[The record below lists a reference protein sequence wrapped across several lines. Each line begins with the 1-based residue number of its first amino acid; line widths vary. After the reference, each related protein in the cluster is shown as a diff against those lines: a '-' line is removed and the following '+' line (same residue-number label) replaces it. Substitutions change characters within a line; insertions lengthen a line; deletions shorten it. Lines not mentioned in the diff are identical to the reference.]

1 MDYHKLWNFL
11 KELGILGH
19 LTWLLR
25 NLDAGQEATVRNRHG
40 TTDWF
45 QIMKEV
51 CQGCVLSPCLFNL
64 YAEYIMRNAGLH
76 EA

>member
-1 MDYHKLWNFL
+1 MDYSKLWNFL
-11 KELGILGH
+11 KELGIPGH

-45 QIMKEV
+45 EILGKNMTR
-51 CQGCVLSPCLFNL
+51 LF
-64 YAEYIMRNAGLH
+64 YIQFI
-76 EA
+76 

>member
-25 NLDAGQEATVRNRHG
+25 NLDAGQEATVRNRHE
-40 TTDWF
+40 TTGRF
-45 QIMKEV
+45 KILEKNMTR
-51 CQGCVLSPCLFNL
+51 LFVIL
-64 YAEYIMRNAGLH
+64 FI
-76 EA
+76 